1 MVMCG
6 HDNQPLIAR
15 PPGILRELP
24 LEQQKGRTKSASVQ
38 RPAEIAQ
45 RFRVASMAGIGGLV
59 GGSALDDELKRSN
72 VVRLRGLPFSASETD
87 IADFFKGLDMGP
99 DGVVICVNFQ
109 GRSTGQAYVQFA
121 NAELANKA
129 LERNRQHIG
138 SRYIE
143 VFKGHPADMQG
154 ALRMV
159 GRGSGTVNGGG
170 NLLTTGIPG
179 MSGNPDMRYTGVVRM
194 RGMPYSC
201 TSADITAFFKGM
213 QVVPD
218 GIFLCTHADGRP
230 TGEAFVEFLNE
241 ETAARAMQLHREPM
255 GSRYVELFR
264 STKGEM
270 MTAVQQRMYG
280 MFSGAGGFSQFGAVS
295 QVSQMPG
302 MMGAFGMHSLTGMNV
317 AAVQAAGL
325 GGMTSVQTLG
335 DTSEHVC
342 IKMRGL
348 PYNAGQRDIIEF
360 FEGYNIVSN
369 GVHIVMGATDRP
381 TGEAFV
387 EFVSTEET
395 QRAMER
401 HRQNIG
407 SRYIE
412 LFRAT
417 KSEMLLAMGG
427 LSTFGMAQALDPS
440 VQLLLLQ
447 HQVQAAAAG
456 AFGITGLMGT
466 QGAGAWTDMQQAAAA
481 AASFYQRQAGL
492 TGSAGGMAFEPSS
505 SKIRGLPY
513 RTST

>member
-1 MVMCG
+1 MSEGLV
-6 HDNQPLIAR
+6 
-15 PPGILRELP
+15 PG
-24 LEQQKGRTKSASVQ
+24 
-38 RPAEIAQ
+38 
-45 RFRVASMAGIGGLV
+45 MAGIGGLV

-72 VVRLRGLPFSASETD
+72 VVRLRGLPFSASEAD
-87 IADFFKGLDMGP
+87 IADFFKGLEKGP
-99 DGVVICVNFQ
+99 DGVVVCVNFQ

-121 NAELANKA
+121 TAELANKA
-129 LERNRQHIG
+129 LDRNRQHIG

-159 GRGSGTVNGGG
+159 GRGSGTSSGSVTGAVTGTGTGSSSVTAAVTGILN
-170 NLLTTGIPG
+170 TGIPG

-213 QVVPD
+213 QVVAD
-218 GIFLCTHADGRP
+218 GIFLCSHADGRP
-230 TGEAFVEFLNE
+230 TGEAFVEFTNE

-280 MFSGAGGFSQFGAVS
+280 MFSGVGGFTQFGAVS
-295 QVSQMPG
+295 QIPG
-302 MMGAFGMHSLTGMNV
+302 MMGAFGVQGLTGMNL
-317 AAVQAAGL
+317 AAMQAAGL
-325 GGMTSVQTLG
+325 GGITGLPGLT

-348 PYNAGQRDIIEF
+348 PYNATQREIMDF
-360 FEGYNIVSN
+360 FDGLNIMPN
-369 GVHIVMGATDRP
+369 GIHIVMGATDRP

-387 EFVSTEET
+387 EFTSSDEA
-395 QRAMER
+395 QRGMER

-417 KSEMLLAMGG
+417 KSEMLLATGG
-427 LSTFGMAQALDPS
+427 LSSFGIAQALDPA

-447 HQVQAAAAG
+447 QQAAAG

-466 QGAGAWTDMQQAAAA
+466 QATTGSWAEMQNAAAA
-481 AASFYQRQAGL
+481 AASFYQRQAASL
-492 TGSAGGMAFEPSS
+492 AGSPATVASSVTAFDTSSS
-505 SKIRGLPY
+505 SKARGVPY

>member
-1 MVMCG
+1 
-6 HDNQPLIAR
+6 
-15 PPGILRELP
+15 
-24 LEQQKGRTKSASVQ
+24 
-38 RPAEIAQ
+38 
-45 RFRVASMAGIGGLV
+45 MAGIGGLV

-72 VVRLRGLPFSASETD
+72 VVRLRGLPFSASESD
-87 IADFFKGLDMGP
+87 ISDFFKGLEMGP

-121 NAELANKA
+121 TAELANKA
-129 LERNRQHIG
+129 LDRNRQHIG

-159 GRGSGTVNGGG
+159 GRGSGTVTGSSAVATGGIL
-170 NLLTTGIPG
+170 NTGIPG

-213 QVVPD
+213 QVVAD

-230 TGEAFVEFLNE
+230 TGEAFVEFANE

-280 MFSGAGGFSQFGAVS
+280 MFSGAGGFSQFGVG
-295 QVSQMPG
+295 QIPG
-302 MMGAFGMHSLTGMNV
+302 MMGAFGVQGLTGMNV
-317 AAVQAAGL
+317 AAMQAAGL
-325 GGMTSVQTLG
+325 GSMAGLQGLS
-335 DTSEHVC
+335 DTSENVC

-348 PYNAGQRDIIEF
+348 PYNAGQREIMDF
-360 FEGYNIVSN
+360 FEGYNILPN
-369 GVHIVMGATDRP
+369 GIHIVMGATDRP

-387 EFVSTEET
+387 EFITSDEA

-417 KSEMLLAMGG
+417 KSEMLLATGG
-427 LSTFGMAQALDPS
+427 LSSFGMAQPMDPS

-447 HQVQAAAAG
+447 QQAAAG
-456 AFGITGLMGT
+456 AFGMSGLMGAQAT
-466 QGAGAWTDMQQAAAA
+466 TGSWADMQNAAAA
-481 AASFYQRQAGL
+481 AASFYQRQAAGL
-492 TGSAGGMAFEPSS
+492 TGSAGSPVSSFDPSSS

>member
-1 MVMCG
+1 
-6 HDNQPLIAR
+6 
-15 PPGILRELP
+15 
-24 LEQQKGRTKSASVQ
+24 
-38 RPAEIAQ
+38 
-45 RFRVASMAGIGGLV
+45 MAGIGGLV

-72 VVRLRGLPFSASETD
+72 VVRLRGLPFSASESD
-87 IADFFKGLDMGP
+87 IADFFKGLEMGP

-121 NAELANKA
+121 SAELANKA

-159 GRGSGTVNGGG
+159 GRGSGAVHGSAGG
-170 NLLTTGIPG
+170 LLNTGIPG

-213 QVVPD
+213 QVVSD

-230 TGEAFVEFLNE
+230 TGEAFVEFTNE

-280 MFSGAGGFSQFGAVS
+280 GMFSGVGGFSQFGVN
-295 QVSQMPG
+295 QIPG
-302 MMGAFGMHSLTGMNV
+302 MMGAFGVQGLTGMNV
-317 AAVQAAGL
+317 AALQAAGL
-325 GGMTSVQTLG
+325 SGISSLNGVG
-335 DTSEHVC
+335 ETSEHVC

-348 PYNAGQRDIIEF
+348 PYNAGQREIMDF
-360 FEGYNIVSN
+360 FEGYNILPN
-369 GVHIVMGATDRP
+369 GIHVVMGATDRP

-387 EFVSTEET
+387 EFVSPEET

-427 LSTFGMAQALDPS
+427 LAGFGMAQALDP
-440 VQLLLLQ
+440 VQILLLQ
-447 HQVQAAAAG
+447 QQVQAAAG
-456 AFGITGLMGT
+456 AFGMSGLMGT

-481 AASFYQRQAGL
+481 AASFYQRQAGM
-492 TGSAGGMAFEPSS
+492 TGSPGTVAFDPSS
-505 SKIRGLPY
+505 TAKIRGLPY

>member
-1 MVMCG
+1 
-6 HDNQPLIAR
+6 
-15 PPGILRELP
+15 
-24 LEQQKGRTKSASVQ
+24 
-38 RPAEIAQ
+38 
-45 RFRVASMAGIGGLV
+45 MAGIGGLV

-72 VVRLRGLPFSASETD
+72 VVRLRGLPFSASESD
-87 IADFFKGLDMGP
+87 ISDFFKGLEMGP

-121 NAELANKA
+121 TAELANKA

-159 GRGSGTVNGGG
+159 GRGSGTVTGSSAVAAGGIL
-170 NLLTTGIPG
+170 NTGIPG

-213 QVVPD
+213 QVVVD

-230 TGEAFVEFLNE
+230 TGEAFVEFANE

-280 MFSGAGGFSQFGAVS
+280 MFSGAGGFSQFGVG
-295 QVSQMPG
+295 QVRENYWVWICSRTVGQGSENWFCNSGRKFTRGGYVCFQIPG
-302 MMGAFGMHSLTGMNV
+302 MMGAFGVQGLTGMNV
-317 AAVQAAGL
+317 AAMQAAGL
-325 GGMTSVQTLG
+325 GSMAGLQGLS

-348 PYNAGQRDIIEF
+348 PYNAGQREIMDF
-360 FEGYNIVSN
+360 FEGYNILPN
-369 GVHIVMGATDRP
+369 GIHIVMGATDRP

-387 EFVSTEET
+387 EFITSDEA

-417 KSEMLLAMGG
+417 KSEMLLATGG
-427 LSTFGMAQALDPS
+427 LSSFGMAQPMDPS

-447 HQVQAAAAG
+447 QQAAAG
-456 AFGITGLMGT
+456 AFGMTGLMGAQAT
-466 QGAGAWTDMQQAAAA
+466 TGSWADMQNAAAA
-481 AASFYQRQAGL
+481 AASFYQRQAAGL
-492 TGSAGGMAFEPSS
+492 TGSGGSPVSSFDPSSS